1 MKRKSF
7 ILILGLIIS
16 LTLSHTCFAE
26 PLWYGNI
33 VSVSGDT
40 ALLEFRGL
48 EQKHDMSC
56 VISTRECS
64 ETSTLLTN
72 TILSPN
78 TSSHKNNFRFPSI
91 SIHRNGSSN
100 NIFKFYTTIS
110 SSNKRTLSLV
120 NTKTK
125 KTYSISSALHFWNLL
140 DLQPRVSKFSPDNT
154 KLAYID
160 DRSGFISLYI
170 TNLTT
175 LSKTGLSGTK
185 ITSDVSVGDFTF
197 ADSHTLLYVA
207 NTTSDPYDWVLY
219 SYDTDTKVITPL
231 VHHLT
236 YDSVLHQSGNS
247 IIFTKLGQ
255 LGTIPVILTDYHGTD
270 LQDFKLSISTPA
282 STNTI
287 SYTYQNIAGF
297 DTVVM
302 SNHTIDTV
310 KHPLIIWLHGGPY
323 RQSSFVRHTYISY
336 GVYDWDLEQAV
347 NQGAY
352 VVKIDYPGS
361 YGSGR
366 KNTES
371 IKSGVGLVD
380 VKSVEDVINDFVAHN
395 TVDGV
400 YLVGNSYGGYLA
412 LRTAVAYPDQ
422 VDGALSINGV
432 TDWQSLMIFYKNSIF
447 NEFFGG
453 LPSSHNKK
461 LFAQASIF
469 SRVKNL
475 KHPVYIIQGEAD
487 STVPKFQATALKSAL
502 DTAGKQST
510 LLMIPNENHVFE
522 KDSSINTICTTLF
535 QMVGFSDTSS
545 CNLNG

>member
-1 MKRKSF
+1 MSRKLF
-7 ILILGLIIS
+7 IGIIGILISLIA
-16 LTLSHTCFAE
+16 SHTCFAD

-33 VSVSGDT
+33 VSFSGDT

-48 EQKHDMSC
+48 EKKHDMSC

-64 ETSTLLTN
+64 ETSPFLTN

-207 NTTSDPYDWVLY
+207 NTTNDPYDWVLY
-219 SYDTDTKVITPL
+219 SYDTNTQVTTSL
-231 VHHLT
+231 AHHLT
-236 YDSVLHQSGNS
+236 YDSILHQSGNS
-247 IIFTKLGQ
+247 IVFTKLGP
-255 LGTIPVILTDYHGTD
+255 LGTIPVILTDYHGID
-270 LQDFKLSISTPA
+270 LQDFKLPISTPA

-422 VDGALSINGV
+422 VDGALSINGI

-475 KHPVYIIQGEAD
+475 KHPVYIIQGEVD
-487 STVPKFQATALKSAL
+487 STVPKFQATTLKSAL
-502 DTAGKQST
+502 DTAGKQSM